1 MNRVVIVGRLTRD
14 PELKK
19 TNSGSSVVSFTVA
32 VDNPRG
38 RSRDGQQDNGQPKAS
53 FIPVTAW
60 NATAENVARFMK
72 KGSLVGVD
80 GRLNQR
86 SYQARD
92 GHNVNVI
99 EIIAEQ
105 VQFLDR
111 KGEGPAN
118 QDNSGYTSQ
127 TSSYSNSHNDSGHE
141 DNDGNDSPSSLD
153 TTDDELPF

>member
-1 MNRVVIVGRLTRD
+1 MNRVVVVGRLVKD

-19 TNSGSSVVSFTVA
+19 TASGSSVVSFTLA
-32 VDNPRG
+32 VDNNRRG
-38 RSRDGQQDNGQPKAS
+38 PNGTERSAC
-53 FIPVTAW
+53 FFPVTAW

-86 SYQARD
+86 SYQSRD
-92 GHNVNVI
+92 GRNVQVI

-105 VQFLDR
+105 VQFLER
-111 KGEGPAN
+111 RGETGGSASTPSRN
-118 QDNSGYTSQ
+118 YGVSSDTS
-127 TSSYSNSHNDSGHE
+127 TPVDPE
-141 DNDGNDSPSSLD
+141 PKDGDDSPAGGID